1 MAQYICCVWQGID
14 LFEEI
19 LKKLTPQNRA
29 KVGALTI
36 AQEWNKTIEAK
47 LKAVAATDFNGAQ
60 SKQIRREYGFLDER
74 GANRHQD
81 RLALRDVTVGHA
93 SKVLAL
99 REICAA
105 AKELAC
111 EVVELPV
118 GDTALPHSL
127 EPGIGAMATP
137 MQASALRPDPLATVA
152 DCSGDE
158 LKNTCFLCVAVGKPV
173 AECMIEARPCT
184 SHITYTNGHSR
195 ERHGEIVCAEFDSWA
210 TRSHKSAKQRDQMR
224 AEAAKAKRNRLLK
237 VRRGNKK

>member
-1 MAQYICCVWQGID
+1 MLAS
-14 LFEEI
+14 LF
-19 LKKLTPQNRA
+19 
-29 KVGALTI
+29 VGAPEFRAPEFRAL
-36 AQEWNKTIEAK
+36 
-47 LKAVAATDFNGAQ
+47 LLFKAVAATDFNGAQ

-137 MQASALRPDPLATVA
+137 MQDRHLRCARIHWLQLLIAVVMRSKTRAFCASLW
-152 DCSGDE
+152 G
-158 LKNTCFLCVAVGKPV
+158 N
-173 AECMIEARPCT
+173 
-184 SHITYTNGHSR
+184 
-195 ERHGEIVCAEFDSWA
+195 
-210 TRSHKSAKQRDQMR
+210 Q
-224 AEAAKAKRNRLLK
+224 LLN
-237 VRRGNKK
+237 V

>member
-184 SHITYTNGHSR
+184 SHKTYTNGHSR
-195 ERHGEIVCAEFDSWA
+195 ERHEIVCAEFDSWA

-224 AEAAKAKRNRLLK
+224 AEAAKSKRNRLLK
-237 VRRGNKK
+237 VRRRNKK